1 MAKRGDYLLVEDAD
15 RLSRQDR
22 LTAPNFVAGITASP
36 LFQRP
41 VVNGVGFE
49 DERQALVAVLEVRK
63 WLGSKA
69 DVLVAAGYSRI
80 QDKMADSHVSG
91 QVIERKF

>member
-36 LFQRP
+36 SLQGP

-49 DERQALVAVLEVRK
+49 GERQALVAVLEVRK